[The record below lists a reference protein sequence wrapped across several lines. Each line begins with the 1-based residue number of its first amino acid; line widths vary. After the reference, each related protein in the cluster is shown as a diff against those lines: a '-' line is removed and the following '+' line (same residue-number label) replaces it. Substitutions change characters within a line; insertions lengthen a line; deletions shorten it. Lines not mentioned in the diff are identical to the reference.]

1 MAQPSSPENH
11 SLPEC
16 LACGTCCFSQLP
28 EYVRVSGDDY
38 DRLGE
43 SAEDLVVFHGNRA
56 FMRMHE
62 ARASGATVGH
72 CAALRVDPRSA
83 TFACTVYGERPQTC
97 RDLERGSS
105 ACDGE
110 RATKRERP
118 LLAAAALTAHTR
130 ERSR

>member
-38 DRLGE
+38 GRLGE

-56 FMRMHE
+56 FMRMH
-62 ARASGATVGH
+62 AGH
-72 CAALRVDPRSA
+72 CAALHVDAESA
-83 TFACTVYGERPQTC
+83 TFACTVYADRPQTC

-110 RATKRERP
+110 RATKGERP